1 MKIKSKLR
9 IFLNK
14 SIVRLI
20 VLIFA
25 VILPINVLTLLM
37 SDLTIREAE
46 NQITVNARNDLNL
59 SISLVDAMLTRMKT
73 RLNFLS
79 TNDIDFIRLN
89 LKPSVS
95 AQDRSEDLQASI
107 SLRLTI
113 DDIMVDYDWISNAY
127 VYFPEKDIFL
137 LSGDDSFNYREAS
150 VYIQALIADEQAGR
164 VYRWTVTRFGEQEI
178 LLLLYKNRNAY
189 FGAWINLESLIQ
201 NLDLDVS
208 RDGNLLFFADDQ
220 ALIGTGDPALLA
232 TDFLHS
238 GKNLMYGGQNF
249 IPVIGASDQSDLILV
264 EFLSKGRMAA
274 SLPGWLR
281 TLQIISL
288 LALLVIPTMLVFLR
302 RWIIHPIRSLTRAI
316 AEIER
321 GNLDFR
327 IAEQAHG
334 SEFDQI
340 NRNFNQ
346 MMDQVKDL
354 KIDVYENKL
363 EKQNIKM
370 RYLAQ
375 QIQPHFILNAMNIL
389 YSYEPEEYPLI
400 RKMIQCLAKY
410 FRYIVKVDANFV
422 RIDQELEHISNYFEI
437 QKARYPDTFFAQ
449 VDYEPSIGGCLVPP
463 LIVQNFAENA
473 IKHSLIIG
481 NKIDITVKAESLDAD
496 RIRILISDTGEG
508 IPQEILD
515 KIETFRT
522 TRQYQEGL
530 GVGIQNSIERL
541 DILYAGKTE
550 LKFMRNENPRGT
562 TVEITV
568 PRHEDLS
575 E

>member
-1 MKIKSKLR
+1 MKNNSNLR

-25 VILPINVLTLLM
+25 VILPINVLTLVM
-37 SDLTIREAE
+37 SDLTIREVE

-59 SISLVDAMLTRMKT
+59 SISLVDAIMARMKT
-73 RLNFLS
+73 RFNYLS
-79 TNDIDFIRLN
+79 TNDINFIRLN
-89 LKPSVS
+89 LKPSVT
-95 AQDRSEDLQASI
+95 AKDRSDDLQAAI

-113 DDIMVDYDWISNAY
+113 DEILVDYAWVSNAY
-127 VYFPEKDIFL
+127 AYFPDKEIFL
-137 LSGDDSFNYREAS
+137 LSGDDSFRYREAY
-150 VYIQALIADEQAGR
+150 VYFQSLAVDEPGDR
-164 VYRWTVTRFGEQEI
+164 IYRWTVTNLGDQEI
-178 LLLLYKNRNAY
+178 LLLIYKYRNAY

-201 NLDLDVS
+201 DLDLDVS
-208 RDGNLLFFADDQ
+208 RDGNLFFFADDSGS
-220 ALIGTGDPALLA
+220 IGTGDPALLE
-232 TDFLHS
+232 TGFLQS
-238 GKNLMYGGQNF
+238 SNALKYDGQSY
-249 IPVIGASDQSDLILV
+249 IPVIGQSDQSDLILV
-264 EFLSKGRMAA
+264 EFLSRGRMAA

-288 LALLVIPTMLVFLR
+288 LALLIIPVMLLFLR
-302 RWIIHPIRSLTRAI
+302 RWIIHPIRSLTRAM
-316 AEIER
+316 AEIEK
-321 GNLDFR
+321 GNLDYR

-346 MMDQVKDL
+346 MMDQVQDL

-422 RIDQELEHISNYFEI
+422 RIDQELEHIRNYFEI
-437 QKARYPDTFFAQ
+437 QMARYPDTFFAS
-449 VDYEPSIGGCLVPP
+449 VEYDPDVGRCFVPP

-473 IKHSLIIG
+473 IKHSLVLG
-481 NKIDITVKAESLDAD
+481 NKIGITVKAERLGEDK
-496 RIRILISDTGEG
+496 IRIQISDTGEG

-515 KIETFRT
+515 KIELFRT

-541 DILYAGKTE
+541 DILYGGETG
-550 LKFMRNENPRGT
+550 LKFMRLENPGGT
-562 TVEITV
+562 LVEIIV
-568 PRHEDLS
+568 PRHEDDS

>member
-1 MKIKSKLR
+1 MKPSELR
-9 IFLNK
+9 QFLNK

-20 VLIFA
+20 ALIFA
-25 VILPINVLTLLM
+25 LLLPINILTLVM

-46 NQITVNARNDLNL
+46 KQVSVNARNDLNL
-59 SISLVDAMLTRMKT
+59 SIGLVDATLSRLKT
-73 RLNFLS
+73 RLNYLS

-89 LKPSVS
+89 LRPSET
-95 AQDRSEDLQASI
+95 AKDRSDDLQAAI
-107 SLRLTI
+107 NLRLTVDSI
-113 DDIMVDYDWISNAY
+113 LVDYSWVNNAY
-127 VYFPEKDIFL
+127 VYFPEKELFIL
-137 LSGDDSFNYREAS
+137 TGDDSFKYREANS
-150 VYIQALIADEQAGR
+150 FFQSLVEGDQSELI
-164 VYRWTVTRFGEQEI
+164 YRWSVTKIGDEEI
-178 LLLLYKNRNAY
+178 LLLFYKYRNAY
-189 FGAWINLESLIQ
+189 FGAWINLASLMQ
-201 NLDLDVS
+201 DLDLAAS
-208 RDGNLLFFADDQ
+208 RDGNLIFFADQDGQ
-220 ALIGTGDPALLA
+220 VGTAEPALLQ
-232 TDFLHS
+232 TDFLAES
-238 GKNLMYGGQNF
+238 NNLRYNDQNY
-249 IPVIGASDQSDLILV
+249 IPVIGRSDQSDLILV

-281 TLQIISL
+281 TLQIVSL
-288 LALLVIPTMLVFLR
+288 LALLIIPIMLLFLR
-302 RWIIHPIRSLTRAI
+302 RWIIHPIRSLTRAM
-316 AEIER
+316 AEIEK

-327 IAEQAHG
+327 IAEQTHG

-410 FRYIVKVDANFV
+410 FRYVVKVDANFV
-422 RIDQELEHISNYFEI
+422 RIDQELEHIRNYFEI
-437 QKARYPDTFFAQ
+437 QKARYPDTFFAS
-449 VDYEPSIGGCLVPP
+449 VECDPDVARCLVPP

-473 IKHSLIIG
+473 IKHSLVIG
-481 NKIDITVKAESLDAD
+481 NKIDIMIKAEKLAD
-496 RIRILISDTGEG
+496 DKVRILVADTGEG
-508 IPQEILD
+508 IPQEVLD
-515 KIETFRT
+515 KIALFRA
-522 TRQYQEGL
+522 TRQYQDGL

-541 DILYAGKTE
+541 DILYDGKTE
-550 LKFMRNENPRGT
+550 LNFTRQENPGGT
-562 TVEITV
+562 IVEIIV
-568 PRHEDLS
+568 PRHEDLT